1 MIVQTRLLAAL
12 VALAAAAVP
21 AGAFAQS
28 APDGVPSYATGAPSY
43 GAPGET
49 IHGRVLSF
57 DGAYNLQVRDDR
69 GFVDN
74 VQLQQ
79 GTVINPTGIRLQT
92 GMVVSIQGVNRGSSF
107 AANVIETPYPQY
119 GAVPV
124 GPYDASVYPYP
135 AYPYPYPAYPYP
147 YPVYGGYP
155 YGPNVSIGIGFG
167 FGFGGGFHGGSFHG
181 GGFHGGGFHR

>member
-1 MIVQTRLLAAL
+1 MIVQTRLLTAL
-12 VALAAAAVP
+12 VALAVLAVP

-28 APDGVPSYATGAPSY
+28 APDGVPSYATGGPSY

-79 GTVINPTGIRLQT
+79 GTVINPTGVRLQT
-92 GMVVSIQGVNRGSSF
+92 GMVVAIQGVNRGSAF
-107 AANVIETPYPQY
+107 AANVIETPYPQFSE
-119 GAVPV
+119 VPV
-124 GPYDASVYPYP
+124 GAYNVPVYPYP
-135 AYPYPYPAYPYP
+135 VYPYP
-147 YPVYGGYP
+147 YPVYGYP

-167 FGFGGGFHGGSFHG
+167 FGFGGGFRGGGFHG